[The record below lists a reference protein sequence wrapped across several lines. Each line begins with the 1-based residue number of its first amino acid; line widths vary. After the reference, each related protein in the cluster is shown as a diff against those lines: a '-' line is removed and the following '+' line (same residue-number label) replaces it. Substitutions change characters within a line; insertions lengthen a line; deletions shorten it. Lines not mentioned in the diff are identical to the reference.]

1 MRTRRIIK
9 TVIYH
14 VFVIIF
20 GLLMIYPVVWM
31 ILSSFKLK
39 SEILGPNASFWP
51 TTWVFENYPNGWK
64 GAGIYTFGTFFKKQT
79 GLSPRAF
86 RIKVKR

>member
-51 TTWVFENYPNGWK
+51 TTWIF
-64 GAGIYTFGTFFKKQT
+64 
-79 GLSPRAF
+79 
-86 RIKVKR
+86 